1 MKFTVPRS
9 GCVDFTTVTYHG
21 GIAPYVLAGGNM
33 PEPESHAGKTDPW
46 EKLKA
51 ISSVIAAVV
60 IPLAVAWVG
69 NGFSTALKERE
80 IQGKFV
86 ELAVQILREE
96 PSKQAAGLRGWA
108 TEVLNKYSGVPF
120 SAETKKA
127 LIESTPLPSGF
138 ERYEGRSS
146 LGNVEPGD
154 GAKFRG
160 RGYLMITGRANYQR
174 YGEALGIDL
183 VENPDKAAEPAVAA
197 AILVR
202 YFKMRE
208 DKFVQALA
216 QNDLA
221 RVQRLVSGNPVQ
233 LQKVS
238 PRYAVYLELLQSPAP
253 DLHQVPGVTN
263 PAWTSEHLP
272 ALIAALDEQQVTDPK
287 LRAYVLATADFETMQ
302 GRVMVE
308 KPSRF
313 SATPASDSSVE

>member
-1 MKFTVPRS
+1 
-9 GCVDFTTVTYHG
+9 
-21 GIAPYVLAGGNM
+21 M

-51 ISSVIAAVV
+51 ISSVVAAIV

-96 PSKQAAGLRGWA
+96 PSKQAAGLRDWA

-146 LGNVEPGD
+146 LGNVKPGD

-160 RGYLMITGRANYQR
+160 RGYLLITGRANYQH
-174 YGEALGIDL
+174 YGAALGIDL
-183 VENPDKAAEPAVAA
+183 VENPDKAAEPVVAA
-197 AILVR
+197 SILVQF
-202 YFKMRE
+202 FKERE
-208 DKFVQALA
+208 DQFVQALA
-216 QNDLA
+216 QNNLTLV
-221 RVQRLVSGNPVQ
+221 RRLVSGGLMQVQ
-233 LQKVS
+233 QVNA
-238 PRYAVYLELLQSPAP
+238 RYATYLELLQSPAP
-253 DLHQVPGVTN
+253 DLHQVPGVAN
-263 PAWTSEHLP
+263 PAWASEHLP
-272 ALIAALDEQQVTDPK
+272 ALIAALDKQHITDPR
-287 LRAYVLATADFETMQ
+287 LRAYVLATADFETAQ

-313 SATPASDSSVE
+313 TKGPAPDTSAE

>member
-1 MKFTVPRS
+1 
-9 GCVDFTTVTYHG
+9 
-21 GIAPYVLAGGNM
+21 M
-33 PEPESHAGKTDPW
+33 PEQEPHAARIDPW

-69 NGFSTALKERE
+69 NSYSTALKERE
-80 IQGKFV
+80 VQGRFV

-96 PSKQAAGLRGWA
+96 PSKQAAGLRDWA
-108 TEVLNKYSGVPF
+108 TDVLNKYSGVPF
-120 SAETKKA
+120 SPATKRA

-138 ERYEGRSS
+138 ERYEGRSA

-174 YGEALGIDL
+174 YGEALDIDL
-183 VENPDKAAEPAVAA
+183 VESPDKAAEPAVAA

-202 YFKMRE
+202 FFK
-208 DKFVQALA
+208 DKEERFVQALA

-221 RVQRLVSGNPVQ
+221 RVRRLVSGGTMQMQQ
-233 LQKVS
+233 LNA
-238 PRYAVYLELLQSPAP
+238 RYAVYLELLQSPAP

-272 ALIAALDEQQVTDPK
+272 ALIAALDEQQVADSK

-308 KPSRF
+308 RPSRF
-313 SATPASDSSVE
+313 SAAPSP

>member
-1 MKFTVPRS
+1 
-9 GCVDFTTVTYHG
+9 
-21 GIAPYVLAGGNM
+21 M

-51 ISSVIAAVV
+51 ISSMVAAVV

-96 PSKQAAGLRGWA
+96 PSKQAAGLRDWA

-127 LIESTPLPSGF
+127 LIESTPLPSAFG
-138 ERYEGRSS
+138 RYDR
-146 LGNVEPGD
+146 LFGNVEPGD

-160 RGYLMITGRANYQR
+160 RGYLFITGRANYQR
-174 YGEALGIDL
+174 YGAALGIDL

-202 YFKMRE
+202 FFKQRE
-208 DKFVQALA
+208 DRFVQALA
-216 QNDLA
+216 QNDMA
-221 RVQRLVSGNPVQ
+221 RVRRLVTGQTKQPPQ
-233 LQKVS
+233 FIA
-238 PRYAVYLELLQSPAP
+238 RYSAYLELLQSPAP

-263 PAWTSEHLP
+263 PTWTTEHLP

-302 GRVMVE
+302 GREMVE

-313 SATPASDSSVE
+313 SAGPAPGTSAE